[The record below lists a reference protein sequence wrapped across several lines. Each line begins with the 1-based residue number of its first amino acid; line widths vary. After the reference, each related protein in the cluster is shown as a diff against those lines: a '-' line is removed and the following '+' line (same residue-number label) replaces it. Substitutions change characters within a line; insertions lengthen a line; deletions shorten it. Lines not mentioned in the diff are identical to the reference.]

1 MKRTLP
7 TLIAI
12 ILGFIVLADFLIPN
26 PQLDEI
32 GAILAE
38 GALILAGFALLL
50 GLLNLLR
57 VHATFVVASRESG
70 SRQNRSLSVIL
81 IIALIVTAA
90 IGVLSPAS
98 GANRWIFEYVY
109 YPLQSTMAALLAFFV
124 TSAAYR
130 AFRLKNADAV
140 ILAVVSLFLLLAQ
153 LPFSRAISPYL
164 PIIRD
169 WIMAVPVTAAMRGLV
184 LGIALGTMATA
195 LRVLVA
201 VDKPYMGE

>member
-1 MKRTLP
+1 
-7 TLIAI
+7 
-12 ILGFIVLADFLIPN
+12 
-26 PQLDEI
+26 
-32 GAILAE
+32 
-38 GALILAGFALLL
+38 
-50 GLLNLLR
+50 
-57 VHATFVVASRESG
+57 
-70 SRQNRSLSVIL
+70 
-81 IIALIVTAA
+81 
-90 IGVLSPAS
+90 
-98 GANRWIFEYVY
+98 
-109 YPLQSTMAALLAFFV
+109 LAFFV

>member
-7 TLIAI
+7 TLTAI
-12 ILGFIVLADFLIPN
+12 ILGFIVLADFVIPN
-26 PQLDEI
+26 PQLNTL

-38 GALILAGFALLL
+38 GALILSAFALLL

-57 VHATFVVASRESG
+57 VHTSHIIHAHAEG
-70 SRQNRSLSVIL
+70 EKQNRSLSIVL
-81 IIALIVTAA
+81 VLALVVTAA
-90 IGVLSPAS
+90 IGILMPAS
-98 GANRWIFEYVY
+98 SADKWLFEYVY

-130 AFRLKNADAV
+130 AFRMKNADAV
-140 ILAVVSLFLLLAQ
+140 ILALVSLFLLLAQ
-153 LPFSRAISPYL
+153 LPFSKAISPYL
-164 PIIRD
+164 PIARD

-184 LGIALGTMATA
+184 VGIALGTMATA